1 MGFGSDIDMSK
12 SNASQKARYNQYPSI
27 ANTLSSTPAPVA
39 MDPDAPWAAGDAA
52 NSVPPLSVAKSVTAG
67 PRETTIDPASAT
79 GAGFGNNDRGTDTPP
94 PAMTNPAS
102 GSATVPNHY
111 TAPGPI
117 AAAVTQGLPA
127 GSGVPQ
133 GMTTEQSNAYYA
145 PINAAMT
152 AKTEQD
158 QQQNRAVADAQS
170 NASIAIERSR
180 QADLRAQR
188 TPGAAGSGSQA
199 AAEKAASVAAAAD
212 TALSGARTGRDYTK
226 EAQGSQDLIQK
237 AREAQLNE
245 AGKAQGLVS
254 GQQGIKKGELE
265 LKHADLVQSLGERL
279 AQAPKD
285 SPEYATLMGLYRTMI
300 GKDGEEYDTK
310 VVPGGTRFDPA
321 NPTVPIKDPDRIVTQ
336 RRGSGEPPH
345 EVVLGPASTAA
356 SAPPPEWM
364 AAAKKANPGMSEQ
377 QLAAQYKPR

>member
-1 MGFGSDIDMSK
+1 MGYGSDIDMSQ
-12 SNASQKARYNQYPSI
+12 SNSALKTYQNKYPSI
-27 ANTLSSTPAPVA
+27 ANTDSGPAPAA

-94 PAMTNPAS
+94 PASTNPPTT
-102 GSATVPNHY
+102 GQVPNHY
-111 TAPGPI
+111 TAPGAI
-117 AAAVTQGLPA
+117 TAAVTQGLPQ

-152 AKTEQD
+152 AKSDQD
-158 QQQNRAVADAQS
+158 LQQNRAVSDAQS
-170 NASIAIERSR
+170 NASVAIERAR
-180 QADLRAQR
+180 QADMAAQR
-188 TPGAAGSGSQA
+188 SPGMPGAVSKHF
-199 AAEKAASVAAAAD
+199 AEGVNDKAVAAK
-212 TALSGARTGRDYTK
+212 TALSIAAGGRDYTK

-245 AGKAQGLVS
+245 AGKAQGLVA
-254 GQQGIKKGELE
+254 GQQGVKKSELE
-265 LKHADLVQSLGERL
+265 LKHADLVQNLGERL

-285 SPEYATLMGLYRTMI
+285 SPEYASLMGLYRTMI

-310 VVPGGTRFDPA
+310 VVPGGTRFDPS

-345 EVVLGPASTAA
+345 EIVLGQASTA
-356 SAPPPEWM
+356 SAPPPEWI

-377 QLAAQYKPR
+377 QLVAQYKPR